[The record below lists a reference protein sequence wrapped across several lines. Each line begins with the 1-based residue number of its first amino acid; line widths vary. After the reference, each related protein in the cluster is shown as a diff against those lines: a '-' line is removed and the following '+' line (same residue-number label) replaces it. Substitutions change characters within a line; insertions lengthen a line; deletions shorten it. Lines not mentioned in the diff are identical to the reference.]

1 MSNQLVIP
9 IFYVYKLTFKSGKT
23 YIGSH
28 KQIKEQ
34 DNYVTSSSYYS
45 RHHNED
51 PLIKREIL
59 IKVESQYQMDFLETW
74 CILSDK
80 AYNKDNV
87 NYNLG
92 NFFHRFSTAYHT
104 EEEKQAAI
112 KKRKLTMSR
121 KSPEELKAIV
131 DKQKQTMSLKSKEEL
146 DDIHYRQG
154 RNKSGNTHKSEWW
167 ASISE
172 SEKEETK
179 SKMSKAKSEWFTN
192 ASDNQIKQFKKKCS
206 TIRKEY
212 FENMTDDDLNKF
224 KQRCKIRELKRWKN
238 ASEDEKTKRC
248 KGFYETAEKRKKKIR
263 CKETGEIFES
273 LQDVRK
279 WLGPKV
285 RGCNIS
291 AQANGNSHYHYAYRH
306 PVTNEPLHWEFV

>member
-1 MSNQLVIP
+1 MSNQLVTP
-9 IFYVYKLTFKSGKT
+9 VFYVYKLTFKSGKT

-28 KQIKEQ
+28 KQVKEQ
-34 DNYVTSSSYYS
+34 DNYITSSTYYL

-59 IKVESQYQMDFLETW
+59 IKVENQYQMDFLETW

-104 EEEKQAAI
+104 EEEKRAAI
-112 KKRKLTMSR
+112 EKRKLTMSR
-121 KSPEELKAIV
+121 KTPEELKAIV
-131 DKQKQTMSLKSKEEL
+131 EKQKQTMLLKSKEEL
-146 DDIHYRQG
+146 DEIHKKMGITGKRP
-154 RNKSGNTHKSEWW
+154 KS
-167 ASISE
+167 
-172 SEKEETK
+172 EETK
-179 SKMSKAKSEWFTN
+179 RKMSESKKNWVSSMTEEQLQNFKQKCAKNMSAN
-192 ASDNQIKQFKKKCS
+192 ISA
-206 TIRKEY
+206 Y
-212 FENMTDDDLNKF
+212 FEKMTEDDLNRL
-224 KQRCKIRELKRWKN
+224 KQKCKIRELKWWKN
-238 ASEDEKTKRC
+238 ASEDEKRKRC
-248 KGFYETAEKRKKKIR
+248 KGFYKASEKRKKKIR
-263 CKETGEIFES
+263 CKETGEVFES
-273 LQDVRK
+273 LQDVKK

-306 PVTNEPLHWEFV
+306 PITNEPLHWEFV